1 MEPIRIFC
9 LEAHPGDPM
18 EPKQY
23 KNIIFDLGNVLLEWN
38 PHRFLKHMDLPL
50 HFMDVFQ
57 SLLWATHDGGLLTRE
72 ELIAKLPTQYDKEVF
87 AYCLERIAPSLT
99 PITEMIETLHEV
111 RRKGYKVYILSNM
124 PQELHHE
131 LKQLHDFF
139 QYFDG
144 QVYSYEV
151 KAIKP
156 QPQIYQALMNTY
168 KLKGDESIFIDDL
181 EMNIQAAKELGIGG
195 IVCKNPAQVRSEL
208 QLLKIID

>member
-1 MEPIRIFC
+1 MNS
-9 LEAHPGDPM
+9 
-18 EPKQY
+18 KSY

-38 PHRFLKHMDLPL
+38 PHRFLKEMDLPM
-50 HFMDVFQ
+50 HFMEIFQ

-72 ELIAKLPTQYDKEVF
+72 ELIEKLPSQYDKAVF

-99 PITEMIETLHEV
+99 PISEMIDTVHEV
-111 RRKGYKVYILSNM
+111 RRQGYKVYILSNM
-124 PQELHHE
+124 PKELHLE

-156 QPQIYQALMNTY
+156 QPQIYQALINNYT
-168 KLKGDESIFIDDL
+168 LKSHESIFIDDL
-181 EMNIQAAKELGIGG
+181 EMNIRAAKELGIEG
-195 IVCKNPAQVRSEL
+195 IVCKNPAQVRAEL
-208 QLLKIID
+208 QLLHIL